1 MDTGAVLQ
9 NTRLWISSFVIGLNL
24 CPFAQRVFNANQIRY
39 VVSDA
44 KNEEALL
51 QVLSSELDYLV
62 ASPPSSTDTTLVI
75 HPYSLV
81 NFLDYVDF
89 LIIAN
94 RRICQK
100 RLQGVIQLA
109 SFHPDYQFAGTSSN
123 AVENYT
129 NRSPYPMLHLLRE
142 KSISK
147 VASDPH
153 VILKIP
159 RRNKDLLKEIGKE
172 KILEMLAAIEA
183 EKPHQ

>member
-1 MDTGAVLQ
+1 MDTDAVLLK
-9 NTRLWISSFVIGLNL
+9 TRLWISSFVIGLNL
-24 CPFAQRVFNANQIRY
+24 CPFAQRVINANQIRY

-51 QVLSSELDYLV
+51 QVLSSELDFLV
-62 ASPPSSTDTTLVI
+62 ASPPSSTETTLVI
-75 HPYSLV
+75 HPCSLV

-94 RRICQK
+94 RQICQK

-109 SFHPDYQFAGTSSN
+109 SFHPDYQFAGTSSD

-142 KSISK
+142 KSISR
-147 VASDPH
+147 VASDPTA
-153 VILKIP
+153 LLEIP
-159 RRNKDLLKEIGKE
+159 RRNKHLLKKIGKE
-172 KILEMLAAIEA
+172 KILEMLAAIEGD
-183 EKPHQ
+183 KPHQ